1 MNTDS
6 RPLERLV
13 KRLAVK
19 RKIIT
24 KLVGVGVQFDLQDN
38 LISEVQTAADSAPRT
53 GGPSQSA
60 AIWDFMVEPLARFV
74 ADKLMDNA
82 LLPIFFIENPYPNYG
97 AKLCAAIESNPILK
111 KFRLINVDSTSESI
125 LSQHLLALAEV
136 PPAGVLLFAT
146 SRCQLPRDFRSVVR
160 TDGYTSV
167 GSLSHLRLQEYAQRF
182 RPSVHLSGS
191 ETTWSKWI
199 GPQELIIAS
208 TLGDEHWESGLQQL
222 AGQKMGAQ
230 MSGPARSLDDL
241 YGVDA
246 AKQWA
251 RQLFSD
257 IALARNGQITW
268 AEVDRGA
275 LLMGP
280 PGTGKTTIARAIAQ
294 EAGTNFLAV
303 TPVKDWMKGG
313 GLDESIKLMSST
325 FSLARQQSPSILFI
339 DEIDSVG
346 NRENFSGQNA
356 SWNTAFLDALLTE
369 LDGFESR
376 DQVIVIAA
384 TNYAENVDAALRRS
398 GRLDR
403 VIPVE
408 RPNAAALAAMFGGM
422 LKKYP
427 AALSPTDLAECAANS
442 LGLTGADVE
451 VMVRGA
457 RRRARLD
464 GNRAIVKD
472 DVLNEIYRIPTDAE
486 RRPIRS
492 AQLKNTALHEAG
504 HAVIGLS
511 LGTLADQVRIAS
523 IIPNNDGALGFVVIS
538 GSEDDETQESL
549 LDRVCMALG
558 GRAAEELTYGSTL
571 VSTGAGGTGR
581 QNDLAIARR
590 LAEAFIGSYGFG
602 KRHPNWWSAPDGN
615 VAVEAQDIIAEQYL
629 RATELLKVH
638 QHQLNRIS
646 IALLEEHVINR
657 DRLLLLYQQ
666 TEPT

>member
-1 MNTDS
+1 
-6 RPLERLV
+6 
-13 KRLAVK
+13 
-19 RKIIT
+19 
-24 KLVGVGVQFDLQDN
+24 
-38 LISEVQTAADSAPRT
+38 
-53 GGPSQSA
+53 
-60 AIWDFMVEPLARFV
+60 MVEPLAQFV
-74 ADKLMDNA
+74 ADKLQDNA
-82 LLPIFFIENPYPNYG
+82 LLPIFFIENPYPIYA
-97 AKLCAAIESNPILK
+97 AKLCDAIEANPTLK
-111 KFRLINVDSTSESI
+111 KFRLINIDSTSESI
-125 LSQHLLALAEV
+125 LGLHVLSLAEV

-146 SRCQLPRDFRSVVR
+146 SRSQLPRNFRSVVR

-167 GSLSHLRLQEYAQRF
+167 GSLSHVRLQEYAQRF
-182 RPSVHLSGS
+182 RPGLHLSGS
-191 ETTWSKWI
+191 ETAWCKWI

-208 TLGDEHWESGLQQL
+208 TLGDAHWESGLQQL

-230 MSGPARSLDDL
+230 MSGHARSLEDL
-241 YGVDA
+241 YGVGT

-257 IALARNGQITW
+257 IALARDGQITW

-275 LLMGP
+275 LLVGP

-303 TPVKDWMKGG
+303 TPVKDWMTGG

-325 FSLARQQSPSILFI
+325 FSLARQQSPSIVFI

-346 NRENFSGQNA
+346 NRDNFSGQNA
-356 SWNTAFLDALLTE
+356 SWNTAFLNALLTE

-376 DQVIVIAA
+376 DQVIVIGA
-384 TNYAENVDAALRRS
+384 TNYAENVDAALRRA

-422 LKKYP
+422 LKNYP
-427 AALSPTDLAECAANS
+427 AALSPADLVDCAANS
-442 LGLTGADVE
+442 LGLTGADVQ

-457 RRRARLD
+457 GRRARLD
-464 GNRAIVKD
+464 GNRAIVKG

-486 RRPIRS
+486 RRPIRN

-511 LGTLADQVRIAS
+511 LDTLADQVRIAS
-523 IIPNNDGALGFVVIS
+523 IIPNNDGALGLVVIS

-549 LDRVCMALG
+549 LDRMCMALG
-558 GRAAEELTYGSTL
+558 GRAAEELAYGSAM
-571 VSTGAGGTGR
+571 VSTGAGSTGR
-581 QNDLAIARR
+581 QNDLAVARR

-602 KRHPNWWSAPDGN
+602 KHHPNWWSAPDAN
-615 VAVEAQDIIAEQYL
+615 VAAEAQDIIAEQYR
-629 RATELLKVH
+629 RASNLLKAH
-638 QHQLNRIS
+638 QHQLDRINVACWRS
-646 IALLEEHVINR
+646 MCSTVTVCYPCTSKQNPLELWKTQILLS
-657 DRLLLLYQQ
+657 LLPHTRPCWPLPTTRWKLLRRMR
-666 TEPT
+666 TATSG